1 LKTLIMLEPDDD
13 LAECVAGF
21 FRHQYDVTRVSSLE
35 EVQEQLSRR
44 DAAMLFVNVDGCSEQ
59 QALALEHLR
68 KEHPRT
74 RFVITY
80 LSLTEKAWAQRIRG
94 SADILVRKPYGVV
107 DVDRAIRKLDG
118 GSRRQPG
125 ADN

>member
-1 LKTLIMLEPDDD
+1 LQTLIMLEPDDD
-13 LAECVAGF
+13 LAECVTGF

-35 EVQEQLSRR
+35 EAREGLNRR
-44 DAAMLFVNVDGCSEQ
+44 DTAMLFVNVDGCSE
-59 QALALEHLR
+59 AHVIALEQLR
-68 KEHPRT
+68 KEYPQT

-80 LSLTEKAWAQRIRG
+80 LSLTEKAWARRISD

-118 GSRRQPG
+118 GSRRPTG
-125 ADN
+125 EDH

>member
-1 LKTLIMLEPDDD
+1 MLEPDDD

-21 FRHQYDVTRVSSLE
+21 FSDRYDVTRVSSLE
-35 EVQEQLSRR
+35 EVGEHLNRR
-44 DAAMLFVNVDGCSEQ
+44 DTAMLFVNVDGCSVECV
-59 QALALEHLR
+59 AELKRLR
-68 KEHPRT
+68 KEHPKT

-107 DVDRAIRKLDG
+107 DVDRAIRKMDG
-118 GSRRQPG
+118 I
-125 ADN
+125 DDD